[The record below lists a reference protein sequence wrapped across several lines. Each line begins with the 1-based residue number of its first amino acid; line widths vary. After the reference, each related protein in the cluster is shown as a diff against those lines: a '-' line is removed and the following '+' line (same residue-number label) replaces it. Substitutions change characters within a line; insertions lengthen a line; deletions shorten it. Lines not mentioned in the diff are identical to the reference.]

1 MMDKNLNVLKSD
13 VYYANEYID
22 LYLTQTAI
30 KFGFEYRENSCKVE
44 FSGLQRR
51 ISKVAGIEI
60 DEELYDV
67 ESVYGYSG
75 PLTNSSDPAFLTRAV
90 NAYKKYCVSKKIVC
104 EFIRLHPLA
113 NWENF
118 SSHFDLY
125 TLDRNVV
132 IKELPHDG
140 ELISSYPKNTRSIIR
155 SARKNLT
162 VSTSPEYLD
171 FFLWAYYDTMRKN
184 GASEFYF
191 YDSLYFNRLIN
202 IANVTLITVLDNEEP
217 VCGGFFMA
225 GKECGHYH
233 LSANTDA
240 SYKIN
245 GNYALLDAA
254 FMHFMRIG
262 INKVLLGG
270 GRTNDPFDSLFKFK
284 CKFSKVTR
292 PFFIAGYDF
301 MPEKR
306 KQLNDLYT
314 KNCKNGNTT
323 SLFQSYRMGD
333 DE

>member
-1 MMDKNLNVLKSD
+1 MGKNLTDLKSD
-13 VYYANEYID
+13 IYYADEYVD
-22 LYLTQTAI
+22 LYLTRAVI
-30 KFGFEYRENSCKVE
+30 KFGFEYCEGSCKVE

-51 ISKVAGIEI
+51 ILKVAEFEV

-75 PLTNSSDPAFLTRAV
+75 PLTNSSDPEFLGRAV

-113 NWENF
+113 NWEIF

-125 TLDRNVV
+125 TLNRNVV

-155 SARKNLT
+155 RARKKLT

-171 FFLWAYYDTMRKN
+171 FFMLAYYDTMRRN
-184 GASEFYF
+184 GASKLYF
-191 YDSLYFNRLIN
+191 YDSLYFNRLISSE
-202 IANVTLITVLDNEEP
+202 NVTLITMLDNEEP

-225 GKECGHYH
+225 GEECGHYH
-233 LSANTDA
+233 LSANTNA
-240 SYKIN
+240 SYKID

-254 FMHFMRIG
+254 FRHFMRLG

-270 GRTNDPFDSLFKFK
+270 GRTNDPSDPLFKFK
-284 CKFSKVTR
+284 CKFSKVTT

-306 KQLNDLYT
+306 KQLNELYV
-314 KNCKNGNTT
+314 KNGKSGKTA

-333 DE
+333 YE